1 MRLIFL
7 DLIVRVDKVSLISF
21 VTAYGISLTYRDLT
35 PSDSALA
42 IIMGM
47 NIIMFL
53 PVIWLNFFL
62 NAKTDSY
69 KNLNF
74 QGVPNAL
81 AMMMLIWIISFTAAH
96 EEDEKLLAKALIEP
110 IVKLAT
116 GEEMRD
122 GSVTMEESEF

>member
-7 DLIVRVDKVSLISF
+7 DLIVRVHKVSFTSF
-21 VTAYGISLTYRDLT
+21 VTVYGISLTYRDLT

-47 NIIMFL
+47 NVIMFL
-53 PVIWLNFFL
+53 PMIWLNFFL

-96 EEDEKLLAKALIEP
+96 EEDEKLFAKALIEP
-110 IVKLAT
+110 VVKLAT
-116 GEEMRD
+116 GEETSD
-122 GSVTMEESEF
+122 ESVTMEESEF